1 MNLIKNLIYSKNINN
16 HKVIHFF
23 GIKIK
28 IKNKKLTDYNLI
40 VKRNLFPI
48 KISIIN
54 NYKNPACHYS
64 AFALDNA
71 GDNILVASL
80 QKSINMN
87 LVNKFEFINE
97 PVRDTLTDDD
107 IYLINKCKAM
117 IIGGGGLFLKDTNK
131 NDISGWQF
139 PISCEQIDKIKT
151 PIYIFGVG
159 YNRFRNQEDFD
170 PIFKLNINKIVEKAK
185 FVGIRNNGSIKALK
199 TYLRDELKEK
209 LKFHPCATTILSK
222 IYKIPQIK
230 EKPFVAVNCA
240 FDREHLRYGEK
251 KEEILNSIAKVIK
264 KLSLDYEIRYYS
276 HLSTDKNIL
285 PYFDKYQIDYSI
297 VNLDTALTEQDFLRL
312 YSTPKLVIGMRG
324 HAQMIPFGCGT
335 PILSIITH
343 NKLTWFLED
352 INHPEWGGGITK

>member
-1 MNLIKNLIYSKNINN
+1 
-16 HKVIHFF
+16 
-23 GIKIK
+23 
-28 IKNKKLTDYNLI
+28 
-40 VKRNLFPI
+40 
-48 KISIIN
+48 
-54 NYKNPACHYS
+54 
-64 AFALDNA
+64 
-71 GDNILVASL
+71 
-80 QKSINMN
+80 MN

-240 FDREHLRYGEK
+240 FDREHL
-251 KEEILNSIAKVIK
+251 
-264 KLSLDYEIRYYS
+264 
-276 HLSTDKNIL
+276 KNIL

-352 INHPEWGGGITK
+352 INHPEWGGELLNENFETDMLNKAFYILNNQENVKCEIEAEKKKLYEIILNNYKNNIII